1 MAGQARSSAW
11 TLALLFV
18 VLVVYASLYPF
29 EGWRIQ
35 GVSPLD
41 FLWAPWPQYWT
52 GFDLV
57 ANLLGYAPLGFLLA
71 LAMMRAGW
79 DGRWAW
85 GLAVVLPSLLSLAVE
100 MAQNFLPQRVP
111 SNVDL
116 ALNGAGAVLGA
127 SLAALLL
134 RLGMLRRWGQ
144 FRGDWFRPQA
154 HGGLVLLALWPVAQ
168 LYPLSVPFGLGQVSE
183 RLEDF
188 LVRLFVG
195 TPFLEWVPIREV
207 ALVPLG
213 PFAEGVCIVLGLM
226 APMLMGYADLRS
238 AGRRAVF
245 LGMLLACAF
254 GIAGLSMTLTYGP
267 SHAWSWI
274 TGRTLAGMGVATLL
288 GVLLLYLPARV
299 CHVLMLLCL
308 TVSLTL
314 LNGAPVSPYF
324 DQSLEIWEQGRFI
337 HFHGLSQWAGWLWPF
352 AALWFGARALVQPS
366 RRAPAA

>member
-1 MAGQARSSAW
+1 MVQARSSAW
-11 TLALLFV
+11 TLALLFT

-57 ANLLGYAPLGFLLA
+57 ANLVGYAPLGFLLA
-71 LAMMRAGW
+71 LAMMRSGR
-79 DGRWAW
+79 DGRLAW
-85 GLAVVLPSLLSLAVE
+85 FLAVVLPLLLSLSVE

-134 RLGMLRRWGQ
+134 RLGMWRRWGQ
-144 FRGDWFRPQA
+144 FRADWFRPQA
-154 HGGLVLLALWPVAQ
+154 HGGLVLLALWPVAL
-168 LYPLSVPFGLGQVSE
+168 LYPSSVPFGLGQVSE
-183 RLEDF
+183 RLEGF
-188 LVRLFVG
+188 LVRLFAE
-195 TPFLEWVPIREV
+195 TPFLEWVPVREGALV
-207 ALVPLG
+207 ALGPL
-213 PFAEGVCIVLGLM
+213 AELACVVLGLL
-226 APMLMGYADLRS
+226 APILMGYADLRS
-238 AGRRAVF
+238 ASRRVVF
-245 LGMLLACAF
+245 LGLLLACAF

-274 TGRTLAGMGVATLL
+274 TGRTLAGAGMATVL
-288 GVLLLYLPARV
+288 GVLLLYVPARA

-308 TVSLTL
+308 AVSLTL
-314 LNGAPVSPYF
+314 LNGAPASPYF
-324 DQSLEIWEQGRFI
+324 EQSLEIWEQGRFI

-352 AALWFGARALVQPS
+352 AALWFGARALVLPS
-366 RRAPAA
+366 RRETTA